1 MCVIIFIVDV
11 DVDVD
16 VDIFDVLLLG
26 RVLFCAC

>member
-1 MCVIIFIVDV
+1 MCVIIFIVDA